1 MLKTNSRAAREN
13 LQRYITES
21 AGDYLQER
29 AAYDGKEIDLSS
41 FHDVAA
47 ALYETFCNEYR
58 PECETRR
65 RIPENVSFCNY
76 AQGLP
81 CGGLFTYYLHSA
93 VSDLENILEETET
106 ERNRFTE
113 TDAEN
118 MLTTLIYRE
127 IKKAL

>member
-13 LQRYITES
+13 LRRNITES
-21 AGDYLQER
+21 AGDYLLEC
-29 AAYDGKEIDLSS
+29 AAYDGKKIDLSS

-47 ALYETFCNEYR
+47 SIYETFCNEYKPDR
-58 PECETRR
+58 YARR
-65 RIPENVSFCNY
+65 GIPENVTFCNY

-81 CGGLFTYYLHSA
+81 CGGLFNYYLHSA
-93 VSDLENILEETET
+93 VNDLGDILQETDA
-106 ERNRFTE
+106 ERSRFTE

>member
-13 LQRYITES
+13 LRRYITES
-21 AGDYLQER
+21 AGDYLLEC
-29 AAYDGKEIDLSS
+29 AAYDGKKIDLSS

-47 ALYETFCNEYR
+47 AIYETFCNEYR
-58 PECETRR
+58 PGHYSRR
-65 RIPENVSFCNY
+65 GIPENVSFCHY

-81 CGGLFTYYLHSA
+81 CGGLFDYFLHSA
-93 VSDLENILEETET
+93 VKTLGDILQETDA
-106 ERNRFTE
+106 ERSRFTE

>member
-13 LQRYITES
+13 LRRYITES
-21 AGDYLQER
+21 AGDYLLEC

-47 ALYETFCNEYR
+47 AIYETFCNEYR
-58 PECETRR
+58 PECDARR

-81 CGGLFTYYLHSA
+81 CGGLFNYYLHSA
-93 VSDLENILEETET
+93 VKTLGDILQETDA
-106 ERNRFTE
+106 ERSRFTE

>member
-1 MLKTNSRAAREN
+1 MLRTNSRAAREN

-21 AGDYLQER
+21 VGDYLQEC
-29 AAYDGKEIDLSS
+29 AAYDGKKIDLSS

-47 ALYETFCNEYR
+47 AIYETFCNEFKPGYYS
-58 PECETRR
+58 RR
-65 RIPENVSFCNY
+65 GIPENETFCNY

-81 CGGLFTYYLHSA
+81 CGALFDYYLHSA
-93 VSDLENILEETET
+93 VKTLGDILQETDA
-106 ERNRFTE
+106 ERSRFTE

-118 MLTTLIYRE
+118 MLTILIYRE